1 MQLKDLNTNLYG
13 ERIAGTSFAVQ
24 SGDDF
29 TIPNQ
34 PSSIADSKPRSCSG
48 QGNVAAIDE
57 QPADLCFSGVGNFV
71 YRIWPVAVRPALI
84 PILTPA
90 VFGSRTLRKPQ
101 VCGLLSAR

>member
-57 QPADLCFSGVGNFV
+57 QPADLCFSGLGNFV
-71 YRIWPVAVRPALI
+71 HRIWPAAVRPALN
-84 PILTPA
+84 PILAPA
-90 VFGSRTLRKPQ
+90 VFTTRMLLKPK
-101 VCGLLSAR
+101 VCGLLFAR